1 MRENEE
7 KFRSQ
12 LAKAGLEGKG
22 KKNPYTSNNDYMIV
36 FLSQE
41 NGIGYRLPQKKIKE
55 LIESGKAIPMVQYG
69 KNMKDFVH
77 FLPENWPEEDGAIQL
92 MKEAFKHSHSL
103 PKK

>member
-12 LAKAGLEGKG
+12 LVKAGLEAKG
-22 KKNPYTSNNDYMIV
+22 KKNPYTSNNGYMIV

-41 NGIGYRLPQKKIKE
+41 NGIGYRLPKNRIEE
-55 LIESGKAIPMVQYG
+55 LIESSEAIPMVQYG

-77 FLPENWPEEDGAIQL
+77 FLPEKWPEEDMAIHL
-92 MKEAFKHSHSL
+92 MKEALEHSHSL

>member
-12 LAKAGLEGKG
+12 LALAKLEGKG
-22 KKNPYTSNNDYMIV
+22 KKNPYTSNNGYMII

-41 NGIGYRLPQKKIKE
+41 NGIGYRLPKERMEALIK
-55 LIESGKAIPMVQYG
+55 SGRAIPMMQYG

-77 FLPENWPEEDGAIQL
+77 FLPENWPKDAEAVLL
-92 MKEAFKHSHSL
+92 MKEAFEYSKNL
-103 PKK
+103 TPK